1 MDKPL
6 TPKQEKFAQ
15 CVASGST
22 YSAAYRAAYNVGVNA
37 TSEGVNVS
45 ACKMMARANV
55 RQRVEELRIPIEVQV
70 GYTLKKYI
78 EEMMEL
84 KKSALDAE
92 ELGAAIKSTELIG
105 KCLGYYTQKTEIT
118 GKDGGPIEH
127 KITRDIIDPVDG
139 NDQY

>member
-1 MDKPL
+1 MSKPL

-22 YSAAYRAAYNVGVNA
+22 YSAAYRASYNVGVNA
-37 TSEGVNVS
+37 APEGVNVS
-45 ACKMMARANV
+45 ACKLMADPNIK
-55 RQRVEELRIPIEVQV
+55 QRVEELRIPIEQQV

-78 EEMMEL
+78 EEMQVLMNA
-84 KKSALDAE
+84 ALSAE
-92 ELGAAIKSTELIG
+92 EHGAAIKAMELTG
-105 KCLGYYTQKTEIT
+105 KCLGYYVTKTELT
-118 GKDGGPIEH
+118 GKGGGPVEH

>member
-78 EEMMEL
+78 EEMQEL
-84 KKSALDAE
+84 RNAALSAE
-92 ELGAAIKSTELIG
+92 EHGAAIKAMELIILVG
-105 KCLGYYTQKTEIT
+105 LSILKDYQLKKLLFCLKLEM
-118 GKDGGPIEH
+118 KLMMM
-127 KITRDIIDPVDG
+127 RW
-139 NDQY
+139 